1 MPVRRP
7 KRKSKVD
14 QTLTESRDA
23 TQNMVALLQDADSA
37 GQKTMTMLHEQG
49 EQLNR
54 YSYVRY
60 MDHIVSN
67 TSLISFIS
75 EQKMGWTK

>member
-7 KRKSKVD
+7 KRKSKAD

-54 YSYVRY
+54 YGSV
-60 MDHIVSN
+60 
-67 TSLISFIS
+67 
-75 EQKMGWTK
+75 

>member
-1 MPVRRP
+1 MPVRKP

-14 QTLTESRDA
+14 KTLTESRDA

-54 YSYVRY
+54 IGFIGRYSIYRY
-60 MDHIVSN
+60 KLATIF
-67 TSLISFIS
+67 LI
-75 EQKMGWTK
+75 